1 METFT
6 ITVADDG
13 QVTVTAESPGEEMET
28 MQFDNVR
35 DAADA
40 LYDLLTDD
48 DSAQA
53 ADDRQM
59 RLWDEESERRMDERS
74 KQRIYE

>member
-13 QVTVTAESPGEEMET
+13 QVTVTAESPGEKMET
-28 MQFDNVR
+28 MQFDDVR

-48 DSAQA
+48 DSAREPDA
-53 ADDRQM
+53 EAM
-59 RLWDEESERRMDERS
+59 WDEESERRMDERS

>member
-28 MQFDNVR
+28 MQFDDVR

-48 DSAQA
+48 DSAREPDA
-53 ADDRQM
+53 EAM
-59 RLWDEESERRMDERS
+59 WDEESERRMDERA